1 MVSLTLERMNILK
14 ILLSLHIKFW
24 LLLLCNVILCQP
36 LFSQENGFKVMFYN
50 TENFFDTQDD
60 STKNDNDFLPTSK
73 KRWDSFRFNTKVT
86 NLYKTIIAVGK
97 ERQPDIVGLCEV
109 ENMRC
114 LKALVLYSPLSAF
127 EYRIIHYDS
136 PDPRGIDV
144 AMLYNPKTF
153 KVLKSIPVPVWIGD
167 KRKQKTRDIL
177 MVKGIILPKDTV
189 FVFVNHWSS
198 RMKGEELSEPKRKQ
212 SAAVLRQKI
221 DSIYVINALAKII
234 IMGDFNDTP
243 SNESITQVLLA
254 SDCSKSSTQLC
265 NLSWNYTFPGTYKY
279 KGNWDIFD
287 QIIVSQSLFKVFT
300 KVAAQICN
308 EPFLLI
314 DDEKYS
320 GQQPNR
326 TYNGMRYQGGF
337 SDHLPV
343 LLELKR

>member
-1 MVSLTLERMNILK
+1 
-14 ILLSLHIKFW
+14 
-24 LLLLCNVILCQP
+24 
-36 LFSQENGFKVMFYN
+36 MFYN

-73 KRWDSFRFNTKVT
+73 KRWDSYRFNTKVT
-86 NLYKTIIAVGK
+86 NLYKTIVAIGK
-97 ERQPDIVGLCEV
+97 EQQPDIVGLCEV

-114 LKALVLYSPLSAF
+114 LKSLVLYSPLSAF

-144 AMLYNPKTF
+144 ALLYNPKTF
-153 KVLKSIPVPVWIGD
+153 KVLKSLPISVLIGE
-167 KRKQKTRDIL
+167 KRKQKSRDIL

-198 RMKGEELSEPKRKQ
+198 RMMGEEQSESKRKQ
-212 SAAVLRQKI
+212 AALVLRQKV
-221 DSIYVINALAKII
+221 DSLTSVNSLANII

-243 SNESITQVLLA
+243 SNASITDVLKA
-254 SDCSKSSTQLC
+254 VDCKNSSSNLC
-265 NLSWNYTFPGTYKY
+265 NLSWNYIFPGTYKY

-287 QIIVSQSLFKVFT
+287 QIIVSKNLFKAFSSVD
-300 KVAAQICN
+300 AQICN
-308 EPFLLI
+308 ESFLLI

-320 GQQPNR
+320 GQQPYR

-343 LLELKR
+343 MLELKK